1 MVESTLALPDIVI
14 DTNVIVAGLRSRL
27 GYANQLLKLI
37 GQGVFNMHVSVP
49 LVLEYESVL
58 QRQSLGLGL
67 SNAEVASLIDYWC
80 GIAQGHDIY
89 YLWRP
94 LLKDPKDDMV
104 LELAVAVPT
113 NSIITFNAKDFEK
126 ANTIGIFTQTPS
138 QFLKQCQLI

>member
-1 MVESTLALPDIVI
+1 MVQSTLALPDVVI
-14 DTNVIVAGLRSRL
+14 DTNVLVAGLRSSE

-37 GQGVFNMHVSVP
+37 GQGVFNMHLSVP

-67 SNAEVASLIDYWC
+67 SNSEVASLIDYWC

-104 LELAVAVPT
+104 LEPT

-126 ANTIGIFTQTPS
+126 ANTIGIFTQTPY
-138 QFLKQCQLI
+138 QFLKQCHLL

>member
-1 MVESTLALPDIVI
+1 MVQSTLALPDVVI
-14 DTNVIVAGLRSRL
+14 DTNVLVAGLRSRE

-37 GQGVFNMHVSVP
+37 GQGVFNMHISVP

-67 SNAEVASLIDYWC
+67 SNSEVASLIDYWC

-126 ANTIGIFTQTPS
+126 ANTIGIFTQTPY
-138 QFLKQCQLI
+138 QFLKQCHIL